1 MARNYTLK
9 DNNRRNYTFAD
20 HHQVE
25 QVLPDYFKTEYPK
38 LIKLLEYY
46 YQFEDSDQSP
56 SRLIH
61 DVMLARDITANDISL
76 LTLIEDELLLGQ
88 SYFEGF
94 QNKRAAAKYSNTL
107 YKSKGTLYGI
117 QQFFRTFYG
126 TNPEI
131 SYPKE
136 QRFIVGEDT
145 SRIGSE
151 SLRFLTDDKLYQVFA
166 LLIKADIPIAE
177 WRDAYKLFVHPAGM
191 YIGSE
196 VLIEAIV
203 SNVFNI
209 NMPDYVAPANNNP
222 QITSVATLSTY
233 EPAVDMTGIVDSDGV
248 NATRRDAG
256 RGVYGKLRSDLSTT
270 IRSIQDLTL
279 DEIMQSQG
287 SLRDLISPSSVTFD
301 ADSSGDK
308 VTRLDQTI
316 SVFDTFDD
324 VEYNYYDSD
333 SA

>member
-1 MARNYTLK
+1 MARDYTLR
-9 DNNRRNYTFAD
+9 DNNRRDYTFAD
-20 HHQVE
+20 NHQIE
-25 QVLPDYFKTEYPK
+25 NVLPDYFKTEYPN

-61 DVMLARDITANDISL
+61 DIITARDITAND
-76 LTLIEDELLLGQ
+76 LTLLKFIEDELLLGQ

-126 TNPEI
+126 INPDV
-131 SYPKE
+131 SYTKD
-136 QRFIVGEDT
+136 QRFIVGEET
-145 SRIGSE
+145 SRIGPE

-166 LLIKADIPIAE
+166 LLIKAELPIAQ
-177 WRDAYKLFVHPAGM
+177 WREAYKLFVHPAGM
-191 YIGSE
+191 YIGGE

-203 SNVFNI
+203 SDVI
-209 NMPDYVAPANNNP
+209 PALMPDADRRGIVDPVVEPVASFTTM
-222 QITSVATLSTY
+222 QGFTDI
-233 EPAVDMTGIVDSDGV
+233 TGIVDSDGV
-248 NATRRDAG
+248 QATRRDAG
-256 RGVYGKLRSDLSTT
+256 RGQYGKFRT
-270 IRSIQDLTL
+270 DLTNTIEAMQNL
-279 DEIMQSQG
+279 TIDQIMQSYS
-287 SLRDLISPSSVTFD
+287 SLELLGDVSSPTFD

-308 VTRLDQTI
+308 VARVDQDAITL
-316 SVFDTFDD
+316 DTFDQ
-324 VEYNYYDSD
+324 VKYPWYDSD